1 MKAKVCWLCVCVLT
15 VFAVSP
21 VCAQETD
28 VLLLRNGDELTG
40 ELKGLQRGQVTY
52 KTDGMSTVYVKWPR
66 VVTATT
72 DKQFEIRLEDGRTY
86 FGSLKA
92 SDTPHRVIIR
102 SSPDTLE
109 VPTQSVVQLTRL
121 GNEFWRRL
129 SGSLSLGFDFTQQNS
144 KVDLSTSATVAYAIE
159 LHRLELTFDGSFSR
173 QDEASTIS
181 RRDLELWW
189 ARKYSKVWFRSV
201 AVQKCVAAAL
211 DVCPEP
217 ELPDPSLFCN
227 ETYCSSDPAVNEECT
242 AVFTVCAAES
252 LNAEECVAAALI
264 SCQADPD
271 GSLFC
276 NETYC
281 SADPA
286 VNEECSTFFA
296 ACLAENPEANAEE
309 CAAGAL
315 GVCRDPSLFC
325 DAETCVDPAKQ
336 QQCTTDLAACIAGA
350 NGFDYDECIAA
361 SFLFCRT

>member
-1 MKAKVCWLCVCVLT
+1 MKAPRLFLLALLAGGLVTLT
-15 VFAVSP
+15 VSACSDETTAP
-21 VCAQETD
+21 PEGEVCLPED
-28 VLLLRNGDELTG
+28 V
-40 ELKGLQRGQVTY
+40 
-52 KTDGMSTVYVKWPR
+52 
-66 VVTATT
+66 
-72 DKQFEIRLEDGRTY
+72 
-86 FGSLKA
+86 
-92 SDTPHRVIIR
+92 
-102 SSPDTLE
+102 
-109 VPTQSVVQLTRL
+109 
-121 GNEFWRRL
+121 
-129 SGSLSLGFDFTQQNS
+129 
-144 KVDLSTSATVAYAIE
+144 
-159 LHRLELTFDGSFSR
+159 
-173 QDEASTIS
+173 
-181 RRDLELWW
+181 
-189 ARKYSKVWFRSV
+189 
-201 AVQKCVAAAL
+201 
-211 DVCPEP
+211 
-217 ELPDPSLFCN
+217 DPSLFCN

-296 ACLAENPEANAEE
+296 ACLVENPEANAEE
-309 CAAGAL
+309 CTAGAL

-350 NGFDYDECIAA
+350 SQKDYDECIAA